1 MSKSFIS
8 FLARTSYFL
17 VGNIENI
24 FRNAVFRQ
32 AGGSFVKTD
41 DRVPVSISAGEIQS
55 ADQPEIFFLAE
66 TGNLQNAERL
76 LFKAPAVRGDLVPC
90 SAQREKVIGADIDHD
105 CIFAVRGDQREDAA
119 SLPAD

>member
-17 VGNIENI
+17 AGNIENV

-55 ADQPEIFFLAE
+55 ADQPESFSLRKPETSRMRNGFFS
-66 TGNLQNAERL
+66 RL
-76 LFKAPAVRGDLVPC
+76 LP
-90 SAQREKVIGADIDHD
+90 SGATLYH
-105 CIFAVRGDQREDAA
+105 AA
-119 SLPAD
+119 RSGKK